1 MRFQLKK
8 RRQPIFNI
16 IPLIDILTILLLFFI
31 TTSVFRHPE
40 PVVQIKLPES
50 TQAKPSKESPPLLI
64 YVTGD
69 EKLFLDNQQ
78 IAIDLLPS
86 LLKQRTKATPD
97 LKVALKADKKASFG
111 LIVKV
116 MDAAKIAGL
125 QNLPTY
131 TEEAKDAPPP

>member
-16 IPLIDILTILLLFFI
+16 IPLIDILTILLIFFV
-31 TTSVFRHPE
+31 TTSVFRKNE
-40 PVVQIKLPES
+40 PVVQLKLPDS
-50 TQAKPSKESPPLLI
+50 TQAKPSKDLPPTLI
-64 YVTGD
+64 YVTAD

-86 LLKQRTKATPD
+86 MLKKKVQSEPNF
-97 LKVALKADKKASFG
+97 KVALKADKKVSFG

-116 MDAAKIAGL
+116 MDAAKFAGL

-131 TEEAKDAPPP
+131 TEETKDAPLP